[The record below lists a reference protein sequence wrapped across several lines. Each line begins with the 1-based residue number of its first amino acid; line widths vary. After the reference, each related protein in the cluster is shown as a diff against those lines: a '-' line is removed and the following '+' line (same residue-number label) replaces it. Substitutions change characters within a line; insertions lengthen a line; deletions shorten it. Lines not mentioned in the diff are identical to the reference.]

1 MLLFVKIISIL
12 VLCYLVLSYIMP
24 SKPELYN
31 KVWVL
36 NLKTLLINLTT
47 LLVQKSVF
55 INKYYK
61 RNELVWVDGFLLDFL
76 QKKSADLWLRKFV
89 IYTGFLFSERLVF
102 DYVVRLYLDNLIWP
116 MHHFGV
122 LESENTTEM
131 LSITVFFYFLLFS
144 ILSIFIILFL

>member
-76 QKKSADLWLRKFV
+76 QKKSADL
-89 IYTGFLFSERLVF
+89 
-102 DYVVRLYLDNLIWP
+102 
-116 MHHFGV
+116 
-122 LESENTTEM
+122 
-131 LSITVFFYFLLFS
+131 
-144 ILSIFIILFL
+144 